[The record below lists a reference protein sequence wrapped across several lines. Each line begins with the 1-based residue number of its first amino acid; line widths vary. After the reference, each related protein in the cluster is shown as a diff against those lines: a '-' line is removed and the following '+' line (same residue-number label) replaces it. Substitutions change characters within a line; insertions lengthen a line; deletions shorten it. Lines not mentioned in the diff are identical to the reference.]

1 MAETAFP
8 IGPEI
13 TIDQGSQFQ
22 PQEVKKPQ
30 SRLRAL
36 APLLLGLLGPAG
48 LIGGAA
54 LTQGNLQRRGR
65 DVVTEQFQTAAN
77 RGQVG
82 AQEALNNPAVL
93 LEAGNQLARD
103 PRTREQGRAMIA
115 QAMQITNAQNAEFK
129 RMTEGEAALR
139 KELESTFAFDELAQ
153 TADQFRI
160 AMALFE
166 EATPTAT
173 TQLARVLEKTIDPTG
188 VVRPGDFE
196 LILSA
201 AGVLPRARD
210 AFRRFQEGGVIP
222 PSLAPDLMR
231 AIALVAQAR
240 RAQFTERVAP
250 RFVDLAIGNRLR
262 PSQVFFDPLGGLGIE
277 EFLAANP
284 ASEEAA
290 PVKGERE
297 FKFRDFFGGA
307 PPLAPQ

>member
-13 TIDQGSQFQ
+13 TIDQGNTFQ
-22 PQEVKKPQ
+22 PQEVAKPQ

-48 LIGGAA
+48 LVTGGI
-54 LTQGNLQRRGR
+54 LSQGNLERRSR

-82 AQEALNNPAVL
+82 AQESLNNPAVL
-93 LEAGNQLARD
+93 LEAGNQLLRN
-103 PRTREQGRAMIA
+103 PRTRQQGQAMIN
-115 QAMQITNAQNAEFK
+115 QATAITNAQNAEFK
-129 RMTEGEAALR
+129 RMTEGEAGLR
-139 KELESTFAFDELAQ
+139 KELESTFAFDELAR

-160 AMALFE
+160 AKALFE

-262 PSQVFFDPLGGLGIE
+262 PSQVFFDPLEGVGIE
-277 EFLAANP
+277 EFLQENP
-284 ASEEAA
+284 KQA
-290 PVKGERE
+290 PAEPVPGERA
-297 FKFRDFFGGA
+297 FNFRDFFGGA